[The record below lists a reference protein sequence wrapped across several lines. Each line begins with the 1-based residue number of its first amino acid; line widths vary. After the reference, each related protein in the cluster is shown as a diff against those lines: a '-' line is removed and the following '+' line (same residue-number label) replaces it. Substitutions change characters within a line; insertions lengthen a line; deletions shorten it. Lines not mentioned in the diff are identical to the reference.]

1 MLLTEQVEIA
11 EHVER
16 NDKKY
21 KYRSKHLCPAGKKSV
36 DGARLVL
43 REVRVSRTC
52 DNTET
57 LLVTFLKNDNYNNCD

>member
-43 REVRVSRTC
+43 REVRIRRTC
-52 DNTET
+52 DNREKP
-57 LLVTFLKNDNYNNCD
+57 LVTILIKATYNQYT